1 MKRLTVQ
8 NPLEEI
14 RQYKKRVIV
23 IIVIMAMLLMALIT
37 RLIYLQ
43 VNQHFYYLTLSKQN
57 LLSMAP
63 VDPSRGLIY
72 DRNGVLLAG
81 NVPVFSLEMTPSKIH
96 NVKQTV
102 AELSQ
107 LIYISPADM
116 QAFDKQMTQLR
127 FFNNVTVKVKLTE
140 TEMAIFA
147 VNQYRF
153 PNVYIQA
160 HMVRYY
166 PYGPLLEPVLGY
178 VGRINAS
185 ELAKVD
191 PANYSASNF
200 IGKSGVEKYYEP
212 LLHGTVGIQQIETS
226 ADGNVVRSNQSRPA
240 VAGSNLY
247 LSIDMK
253 LQVAAQQGLDG
264 ESGAVVAIDPRNG
277 EILAMVSKPSFDPN
291 QFVTGISN
299 QAYAELQRDPGKPLY
314 NRALQGEF
322 PPGSTIKPLYALEA
336 LISGV
341 VTPTYRLFC
350 AGTFQLPGSSHIYH
364 DWVHHRGH
372 GWVSIERAVVVSCDV
387 FFYHLAEN
395 SGITRMDDIMTKF
408 GYGQPTGVDTTNE
421 RSGLVPSPEWKMRAH
436 HEAWY
441 PGDTVITGI
450 GQGYLL
456 ITPLQLA
463 NVGMRLV
470 DRGGGY
476 QVHFLMRSVAANG
489 KVTPHII
496 TPLKPIDLPPEDID
510 LVLRAMREVVSSPG
524 GTGYGSG
531 HDAPYT
537 YGGKSG
543 TAQVF
548 SLKGGTKDTAK
559 ALPVKL
565 RDHSWFISFTPANN
579 PTVVMAV
586 FVENGGEGKAPV
598 LTRKILDAYYGVANP
613 NDPSNPNN
621 PKTPNT
627 ANNAANSTNTTNTNN
642 INKISKT
649 NKTSNTNAANNASST
664 NNTDNTDNTESI
676 FN

>member
-1 MKRLTVQ
+1 MVMMKRLTVH

-23 IIVIMAMLLMALIT
+23 IVVIMALLLMALIS

-57 LLSMAP
+57 LLSIAP

-81 NVPVFSLEMTPSKIH
+81 NIPVFSLELTPSKIH
-96 NVKQTV
+96 DVSQTV
-102 AELSQ
+102 RALSQ
-107 LIYISPADM
+107 LIYLSPADL
-116 QAFDKQMTQLR
+116 QEFDKQMGQQR
-127 FFNNVTVKVKLTE
+127 FFNNVTIKVKLTE
-140 TEMAIFA
+140 EEMAIFA

-153 PNVYIQA
+153 PGVFIQA

-200 IGKSGVEKYYEP
+200 IGKTGVEKYYESI
-212 LLHGTVGIQQIETS
+212 LHGTVGIQQVETS

-240 VAGSNLY
+240 IAGDNLY

-253 LQVAAQQGLDG
+253 LQVAAEQGLQG
-264 ESGAVVAIDPRNG
+264 QSGAVVAIDPRTG
-277 EILAMVSKPSFDPN
+277 EILAMVSNPSFDPN

-299 QAYAELQRDPGKPLY
+299 QVYTALQRDPKKPLY

-322 PPGSTIKPLYALEA
+322 PPGSTIKPLYALEG
-336 LISGV
+336 LMSGV
-341 VTPTYRLFC
+341 VSPTFRLFC
-350 AGTFQLPGSSHIYH
+350 AGSFQLPGSSHIYH

-372 GWVSIERAVVVSCDV
+372 GWVTVETAVVQSCDV

-395 SGITRMDDIMTKF
+395 AGITRMDEIMTKF
-408 GYGQPTGVDTTNE
+408 GYGQLTGVDTTNE
-421 RSGLVPSPEWKMRAH
+421 RSGLVPSPAWKLRVH
-436 HEAWY
+436 HDSWY

-463 NVGMRLV
+463 NAYMRIV

-476 QVHFLMRSVAANG
+476 QVHFLVRSVSPNG
-489 KVTPHII
+489 KSTAEPI
-496 TPLKPIDLPPEDID
+496 TPLKPIDLPPQDVD
-510 LVLRAMREVVSSPG
+510 LVLRAMREVVSSPL
-524 GTGYGSG
+524 GTGYMSG
-531 HDAPYT
+531 HTALYT

-548 SLKGGTKDTAK
+548 SLKGGTKDSAK
-559 ALPVKL
+559 LLPLKL
-565 RDHSWFISFTPANN
+565 RDHSWFVAFAPANN

-586 FVENGGEGKAPV
+586 FVENGGEGEAPYVARHILDMYFNAPSDNTKPV
-598 LTRKILDAYYGVANP
+598 L
-613 NDPSNPNN
+613 
-621 PKTPNT
+621 
-627 ANNAANSTNTTNTNN
+627 
-642 INKISKT
+642 
-649 NKTSNTNAANNASST
+649 
-664 NNTDNTDNTESI
+664 E
-676 FN
+676 